1 MVALPKQPEPE
12 AYVAPLHPNVVNEYG
27 MADYAYF
34 DIETIPDQRKDTLDK
49 LRAEVTAPAKYSK
62 PESIELWL
70 AENRESAAREA
81 LAKTSFDGG
90 AGHACTIGWAIN
102 DGHVQVEHAEDV
114 GEERDIIAAF
124 FKGLPR
130 SGATLVGHNVL
141 GFDIPFLLKR
151 AVVLGVELPPAST
164 MPRDPKPWHPKVFDT
179 MTSWA
184 GAGHGDMISMNRLC
198 GILGIVG
205 KEDFDGSMVAEAWAN
220 GEHET
225 IARYC
230 DDDVRRTRAI
240 HQKFLAAGF

>member
-12 AYVAPLHPNVVNEYG
+12 AHVAPLHPNVEFEYG
-27 MADYAYF
+27 MGDYAYF
-34 DIETIPDQRKDTLDK
+34 DIETIPDQSAKALEKARESVKH
-49 LRAEVTAPAKYSK
+49 PASLKK
-62 PESIELWL
+62 QESIDLWY
-70 AENRESAAREA
+70 AENAERAAHEI

-90 AGHACTIGWAIN
+90 AGHVCTIGWAIN

-114 GEERDIIAAF
+114 GEEHDIIAAF
-124 FKGLPR
+124 FRGLPR
-130 SGATLVGHNVL
+130 SGVTLVGHNVL

-184 GAGHGDMISMNRLC
+184 GAGRGDMISMNRLC